1 MKALPSRLKIALLS
15 AGISGVVLV
24 GFGVMMWLLIH
35 DQRIAAVDR
44 EIRTLGSRHPGLFA
58 GRGNFERLTSSLEF
72 TFGDDYANHIIL
84 RLQNASGRA
93 LYTSSHWPAFIDPK
107 KIDLTLN
114 EPSSLPAPANTGS
127 NSIGSLNTAQHG
139 GAGQGGMG
147 NGFGMGRGGLPS
159 EVLFTKVP
167 KFFTIKT
174 PDSAWRFGVLG
185 NNDVSLIIGLNQ
197 QEVERELNRVRNAF
211 LLTLPVALF
220 LVGLGGWLVAGRALR
235 PLKTIADTAE
245 HVTARG
251 LDQRIFKSNEG
262 PEVTRL
268 VQVLNRMMDRLETS
282 FRQAT
287 RFSADASHELKTPLA
302 IMQGELE
309 NALQAAVSGSAEQ
322 QLFSNLLEET
332 QRLKTIT
339 RSLLLLAQAD
349 AGQLKLALEPVDL
362 SAELDAMI
370 EDARVL
376 AADLRLQFDVAIQ
389 PQIRVEADRALLH
402 AALFNLVTNAIKYN
416 EPDGKISLR
425 LNVVANQAV
434 FTIGNTGPGIPLADQ
449 PKLFDRFFRVDR
461 MNRPEVGGIGLGLSL
476 AREIVRA
483 HGGELTL
490 KESRPGWTGFV
501 VTINPEQK
509 SARFEPGRPPL
520 RSRRP

>member
-1 MKALPSRLKIALLS
+1 
-15 AGISGVVLV
+15 
-24 GFGVMMWLLIH
+24 
-35 DQRIAAVDR
+35 
-44 EIRTLGSRHPGLFA
+44 
-58 GRGNFERLTSSLEF
+58 
-72 TFGDDYANHIIL
+72 
-84 RLQNASGRA
+84 
-93 LYTSSHWPAFIDPK
+93 
-107 KIDLTLN
+107 
-114 EPSSLPAPANTGS
+114 
-127 NSIGSLNTAQHG
+127 
-139 GAGQGGMG
+139 
-147 NGFGMGRGGLPS
+147 
-159 EVLFTKVP
+159 
-167 KFFTIKT
+167 
-174 PDSAWRFGVLG
+174 
-185 NNDVSLIIGLNQ
+185 
-197 QEVERELNRVRNAF
+197 
-211 LLTLPVALF
+211 
-220 LVGLGGWLVAGRALR
+220 
-235 PLKTIADTAE
+235 
-245 HVTARG
+245 
-251 LDQRIFKSNEG
+251 
-262 PEVTRL
+262 
-268 VQVLNRMMDRLETS
+268 
-282 FRQAT
+282 
-287 RFSADASHELKTPLA
+287 
-302 IMQGELE
+302 
-309 NALQAAVSGSAEQ
+309 VSGSAEQ